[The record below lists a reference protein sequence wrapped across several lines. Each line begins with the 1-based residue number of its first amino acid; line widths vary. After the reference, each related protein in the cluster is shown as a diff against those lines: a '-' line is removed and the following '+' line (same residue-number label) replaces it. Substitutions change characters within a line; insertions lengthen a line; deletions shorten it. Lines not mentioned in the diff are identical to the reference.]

1 MYYFLCVDGPRH
13 ADGPIIA
20 NLFGEDAI
28 LFFKLLIITIII
40 QENVD
45 EMKASQVGMEQ
56 KQDEIK
62 VRQVF
67 VLCMFAKQSIL
78 RTL

>member
-1 MYYFLCVDGPRH
+1 MRVR
-13 ADGPIIA
+13 
-20 NLFGEDAI
+20 
-28 LFFKLLIITIII
+28 
-40 QENVD
+40 QD
-45 EMKASQVGMEQ
+45 EMIASQVGLER

-78 RTL
+78 TSL

>member
-1 MYYFLCVDGPRH
+1 
-13 ADGPIIA
+13 
-20 NLFGEDAI
+20 LFGEDASS
-28 LFFKLLIITIII
+28 FFKLLIITIII

-78 RTL
+78 KSL

>member
-1 MYYFLCVDGPRH
+1 V
-13 ADGPIIA
+13 
-20 NLFGEDAI
+20 FGEDA
-28 LFFKLLIITIII
+28 LFKLLTITIVI

-45 EMKASQVGMEQ
+45 EMKASQVGIER

-78 RTL
+78 TSL

>member
-1 MYYFLCVDGPRH
+1 MCRWSSTCRWSY
-13 ADGPIIA
+13 IA

-67 VLCMFAKQSIL
+67 VLCMLAKQSIL